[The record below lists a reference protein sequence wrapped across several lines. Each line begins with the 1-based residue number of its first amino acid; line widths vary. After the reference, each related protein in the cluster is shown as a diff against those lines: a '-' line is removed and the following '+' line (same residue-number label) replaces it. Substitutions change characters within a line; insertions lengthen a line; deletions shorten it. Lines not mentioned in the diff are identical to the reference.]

1 MPHYGVG
8 AVSACL
14 LIASPSSLCVCR
26 SWPSPVLLTKLEDIL
41 KDVPEGLELPYWDP
55 RYNPSDRNH
64 IMPIIT
70 PAYPPQNSTF
80 NVTQSN
86 LKIIQK
92 EVELGVCVCVR
103 ACARACVCA
112 CACVC
117 VRACMHACVSVHTL
131 KAHTGCCA

>member
-1 MPHYGVG
+1 M
-8 AVSACL
+8 
-14 LIASPSSLCVCR
+14 
-26 SWPSPVLLTKLEDIL
+26 

-55 RYNPSDRNH
+55 RYNPGDRNH

-92 EVELGVCVCVR
+92 EVELGVCVSV
-103 ACARACVCA
+103 
-112 CACVC
+112 CVC
-117 VRACMHACVSVHTL
+117 VLMKHIGTYVHTYVSTHTCVHTYTHT
-131 KAHTGCCA
+131 HTGYCA

>member
-1 MPHYGVG
+1 M
-8 AVSACL
+8 
-14 LIASPSSLCVCR
+14 
-26 SWPSPVLLTKLEDIL
+26 
-41 KDVPEGLELPYWDP
+41 KDVPDGLELPYWDP

-92 EVELGVCVCVR
+92 EVELGVCEH
-103 ACARACVCA
+103 VCA
-112 CACVC
+112 YTIHVLCT
-117 VRACMHACVSVHTL
+117 HTL
-131 KAHTGCCA
+131 NTHTHVQTRARTQHT

>member
-1 MPHYGVG
+1 M
-8 AVSACL
+8 
-14 LIASPSSLCVCR
+14 CVCR

-55 RYNPSDRNH
+55 RYNPGDRNH

-92 EVELGVCVCVR
+92 EVELGVCVSV
-103 ACARACVCA
+103 
-112 CACVC
+112 CVC
-117 VRACMHACVSVHTL
+117 VLMKHIGTYIRM
-131 KAHTGCCA
+131 